1 MTIMFA
7 PCRGS
12 RIAAGKKEE
21 DKSLGRSSGTSNTHG
36 ALGKTGGLVA
46 AALMAVSVLSAQTP
60 AGRWDAHV
68 TKIGS
73 LRVPFTMHFDGSGS
87 SFAASCSIVMGDTRI
102 RSSSASFDGKTA
114 RADFENP
121 GSHMQAVVAD
131 GGSLTGTFGNE
142 KLGMHPFR
150 ASAFC
155 TCGLVGEAGPE
166 IMGPWEVSE
175 NNWKLSVRRVG
186 EDTMATI
193 SRGGAE
199 IGPISGRFNGSFF
212 ELSLFDGNQAAVL
225 EIEPRKDGALDL
237 SWMEP
242 GVGVKKLKAVKKL

>member
-1 MTIMFA
+1 M
-7 PCRGS
+7 
-12 RIAAGKKEE
+12 AA
-21 DKSLGRSSGTSNTHG
+21 
-36 ALGKTGGLVA
+36 
-46 AALMAVSVLSAQTP
+46 SVLSAQTP

-68 TKIGS
+68 TIRS
-73 LRVPFTMHFDGSGS
+73 LRIPFTMHFDGSGS
-87 SFAASCSIVMGDTRI
+87 SFTAFLVTGDTRI

-121 GSHMQAVVAD
+121 TSRMQAVVAED
-131 GGSLTGTFGNE
+131 GSLTGTFGNQ
-142 KLGMHPFR
+142 KAGMHPFK

-166 IMGPWEVSE
+166 IMGSWEVS
-175 NNWKLSVRRVG
+175 NDWKLSVRRVG
-186 EDTMATI
+186 EDTFATI

-199 IGPISGRFNGSFF
+199 IGPLSGRFNGSFF

-237 SWMEP
+237 SWIEP
-242 GVGVKKLKAVKKL
+242 GVAAQKLKAMPAEKKP